1 MKLTKLLLG
10 LLLVLTL
17 GLQAENNSSVE
28 QVSDEERV
36 DVNFRDLSVK
46 DFIEMVGKIT
56 QKNIL
61 INGDL
66 KGKVNFVSTTPIKK
80 SSLIPLANSILASKG
95 MTLVDQ
101 GDFYQVVKANEAAG
115 EGLSVDSSVG
125 DGDTMKTVM
134 FPLKNVNA
142 SVIRAKIK
150 PLLHKSAKVI
160 SFKDNNMLSVTATP
174 KTLIA
179 IEKVINAIEKK
190 GDKDSAFIHLKY
202 ASIKDVYSNAV
213 SMSKKL
219 FPKTIQSE
227 QVDVFKDDATNT
239 IILVGKRDNM
249 KKMYNYI
256 KRLDIRGESTTQ
268 QMYVIPLKNSN
279 VEDMQKILSQLVSQ
293 MNSMTVA
300 KPGKDGKPP
309 KKAMVV
315 SDLERNALV
324 VLADGDQIK
333 NIRKTIAQLDV
344 PKPQVYVK
352 ARIVEI
358 NTDLASQVGVKW
370 GFEGGKITSQGL
382 FTLAANAGASSIMVS
397 PALQGFLNTES
408 SQYDQNGNI
417 VTTENR
423 PFSFSSNISEMFA
436 IGAKLDLMQQN
447 GAAHVLSEPS
457 VLCINNKLA
466 EIYVGRT
473 QSILTSAQQSTVGQV
488 NILNNYSREDIG
500 ITLKVKPRLSSNNK
514 VSLEVETT
522 IEDVLQRAT
531 VEQDQPTT
539 TKRKVVTN
547 AIVNNGETI
556 ILGGLI
562 KNAGGKSVTS
572 VPILGDIPV
581 IGALFR
587 SKGNIVQKIN
597 VVIYLTPYIVRK
609 SGDLKHLRTVLSEL
623 EDVQTRYNTFI
634 RKALE
639 SKRKPKWYQKSL
651 LGNSSHP
658 ASNRVHATSSEGVY
672 VPKSSVVNP
681 SHPAGNRIR
690 TTPSDGIYIP
700 R

>member
-1 MKLTKLLLG
+1 MKLTRLLLG
-10 LLLVLTL
+10 LMMLLTL
-17 GLQAENNSSVE
+17 SLQA
-28 QVSDEERV
+28 DEEMA

-56 QKNIL
+56 NKNIL
-61 INGDL
+61 INSEL

-80 SSLIPLANSILASKG
+80 SSLIPLANSILANKG
-95 MTLVDQ
+95 LTLVDQ
-101 GDFYQVVKANEAAG
+101 GDFYQVLKATEAAG
-115 EGLSVDSSVG
+115 EGLTVDSAVG
-125 DGDTMKTVM
+125 DGDTMKTVI
-134 FPLKNVNA
+134 FPLKSSNA

-160 SFKDNNMLSVTATP
+160 SFKENNMLSITATP
-174 KTLIA
+174 KTLRA

-190 GDKDSAFIHLKY
+190 GDKNSAFIKLKY
-202 ASIKDVYSNAV
+202 ATIKDIYPNAV

-219 FPKTIQSE
+219 FPKAIESE
-227 QVDVFKDDATNT
+227 QVDIFKDDATNT
-239 IILVGKRDNM
+239 IILVGKNDNI
-249 KKMYNYI
+249 KKMTSYI

-279 VEDMQKILSQLVSQ
+279 VEDMQKILSQLVNQ
-293 MNSMTVA
+293 MNSMTPA

-324 VLADGDQIK
+324 VLADGEQIK
-333 NIRKTIAQLDV
+333 NIRKTISRLDV

-352 ARIVEI
+352 AKIVEI
-358 NTDLASQVGVKW
+358 NTDIASQIGVKW
-370 GFEGGKITSQGL
+370 GFEGGKITSKGL
-382 FTLAANAGASSIMVS
+382 FTLAANAGAPSIVIS
-397 PALQGFLNTES
+397 PALSGFLNTET
-408 SQYDQNGNI
+408 SQYDQSGNI

-423 PFSFSSNISEMFA
+423 PFAFDSNIAEMFA
-436 IGAKLDLMQQN
+436 AGAKLDLMKQN

-457 VLCINNKLA
+457 VLCINNKEA

-473 QSILTSAQQSTVGQV
+473 QSILTTAQQSTVGQGNLV
-488 NILNNYSREDIG
+488 NNYSREDIG

-514 VSLEVETT
+514 VSLEISTV

-531 VEQDQPTT
+531 VEQDRPTT

-556 ILGGLI
+556 ILGGMI

-581 IGALFR
+581 LGALFR
-587 SKGNIVQKIN
+587 SKGNVVRRIN
-597 VVIYLTPYIVRK
+597 VVIYLTPFIVRK
-609 SGDLKHLRTVLSEL
+609 SDDLQNLRKVLVEL

-639 SKRKPKWYQKSL
+639 DKNKPKWYEKPLFGKSD
-651 LGNSSHP
+651 
-658 ASNRVHATSSEGVY
+658 
-672 VPKSSVVNP
+672 
-681 SHPAGNRIR
+681 HPAGNRVR
-690 TTPSDGIYIP
+690 AGSSDGIYIP